1 MKNNPSMPQRY
12 RQVFLQWLATLLPVV
27 AVVGSALFVFR
38 SAVVSSIASTPHP
51 ELVYAI
57 LGAFFVGV
65 LLTCDALWR
74 YTTEGNL
81 IVRWEASAAHERA
94 ALVAARPR
102 SYLQPIYHILL
113 GRREVS
119 GSVRQSI
126 LEQEMGNIKAHLDD
140 RLALPHYLAGGLVG
154 LGLVGT
160 FVGLLGTLDD
170 LGKLFGALANTDNN
184 ANANPADLFADM
196 VRRLQD
202 PMRGMGTAFVASLYG
217 LLGSLV
223 LGLQI
228 LMVGRIGHD
237 LNSDMHNLLRED
249 RAEPQTASDN
259 IPVLTQ
265 MLPQTASSDPA
276 LVSALQSLVQGLARE
291 QESRR
296 EHNQKAQAEQSAV
309 MQALLEQM
317 REQHDRQ
324 MQTSLAALN
333 EQSQVWEQ
341 ASLGLR
347 QQIERNQQ
355 DTQVLRSE
363 IHSLVEATHTLAQ
376 AMRHKLDVEEQFRRN
391 LPRTSYWQDAWS
403 KVQQYLQ
410 RSGAEHAM
418 ANMAREQTRT
428 LQQMAQ
434 TLRQLEQRMT
444 DTAKDR

>member
-1 MKNNPSMPQRY
+1 MKHTPQLSQRR
-12 RQVFLQWLATLLPVV
+12 RQVVLQWFATLLPVV
-27 AVVGSALFVFR
+27 IVVGSALLLFR

-57 LGAFFVGV
+57 LATFFLGVG
-65 LLTCDALWR
+65 LACAAQWR
-74 YTTEGNL
+74 YSTEGNL
-81 IVRWEASAAHERA
+81 IVRWQMSAPEHRA
-94 ALVAARPR
+94 ALLAKRPN
-102 SYLQPIYHILL
+102 SYLSPIYHILL

-119 GSVRQSI
+119 GGVRQSV
-126 LEQEMGNIKAHLDD
+126 LEQEMSNIKAHLED

-160 FVGLLGTLDD
+160 FVGLLGTLED
-170 LGKLFGALANTDNN
+170 LGKLFAALGNTDNTG
-184 ANANPADLFADM
+184 NANPADLFADM

-237 LNSDMHNLLRED
+237 LNSDMHNLLRD
-249 RAEPQTASDN
+249 DGSDQAVDMAT

-265 MLPQTASSDPA
+265 PLHQSTLSEHSVASALQNLSQTLAREQQNRQEQGQQALAEQSS
-276 LVSALQSLVQGLARE
+276 LLQSLV
-291 QESRR
+291 
-296 EHNQKAQAEQSAV
+296 
-309 MQALLEQM
+309 EQM

-324 MQTSLAALN
+324 LQSSLASLN
-333 EQSQVWEQ
+333 EQAHVWEQ
-341 ASLGLR
+341 ASLAMR

-355 DTQVLRSE
+355 DTQVLRRE
-363 IHSLVEATHTLAQ
+363 VQTLVETTQ
-376 AMRHKLDVEEQFRRN
+376 ALTQALRHQINAEEQFRRHV
-391 LPRTSYWQDAWS
+391 PRTSHWQDAWA

-410 RSGAEHAM
+410 RSSAEHAM
-418 ANMAREQTRT
+418 TQMAREQQRT

-434 TLRQLEQRMT
+434 ILGQIERRFS
-444 DTAKDR
+444 DADSRR